1 MTRPAGPF
9 CFDDLEAMPDDGYR
23 REIIEGCLIVT
34 PAPNYA
40 HQRAQLRLGAILLAA
55 ETRDARVVTA
65 PFDWKHPD
73 GGSVEPDLVVM
84 RLADVVPKGPL
95 GPSATPLLV
104 VEVLSPSRPLLDT
117 ALKRAL
123 YERLGVPAYWMV
135 DPIEPSIVALRLAG
149 DRYQV
154 EAEIAGEEEFVT
166 EWPFPVRFRPAE
178 LPQ

>member
-9 CFDDLEAMPDDGYR
+9 HYDDLEAMPDDGYR
-23 REIIEGCLIVT
+23 REIIGGCLIVT

-40 HQRAQLRLGAILLAA
+40 HQRAQGRLVAILMAA
-55 ETRDARVVTA
+55 ETPDTRAVAA

-73 GGSVEPDLVVM
+73 GGLVEPDLLVM
-84 RLADVVPKGPL
+84 RLADVDPKGPL

-104 VEVLSPSRPLLDT
+104 VEVLSPSCPLLDT

-135 DPIEPSIVALRLAG
+135 DPVEPSIVALRLAG
-149 DRYQV
+149 GRYQV
-154 EAEIAGEEEFVT
+154 EAEVAGEEEFIT

-178 LPQ
+178 LPR